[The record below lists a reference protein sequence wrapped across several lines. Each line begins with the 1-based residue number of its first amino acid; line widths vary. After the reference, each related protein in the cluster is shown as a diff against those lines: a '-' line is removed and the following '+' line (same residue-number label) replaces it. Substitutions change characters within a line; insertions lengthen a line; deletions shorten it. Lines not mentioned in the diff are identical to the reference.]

1 MNISDHELR
10 AKHTEPRRNRVLGVI
25 LGKHEGKVI
34 ELINSIEIYFEI
46 EKGSNNIVIDEKYLH
61 QRLQSYK
68 KMYPTLDCLG
78 WYSAGIDQKN
88 DFPDNYDLEL

>member
-61 QRLQSYK
+61 
-68 KMYPTLDCLG
+68 
-78 WYSAGIDQKN
+78 
-88 DFPDNYDLEL
+88 